1 MTLSPGDGTETAIE
15 VATLPEVSNGLVNV
29 ELVQAAEERER
40 VDGAVEEAC
49 IDLAPL
55 VPCEHTRGL
64 L

>member
-15 VATLPEVSNGLVNV
+15 VATLPEVSNGLVEV

-40 VDGAVEEAC
+40 VAGAVEETY

-55 VPCEHTRGL
+55 VAREHTRGL